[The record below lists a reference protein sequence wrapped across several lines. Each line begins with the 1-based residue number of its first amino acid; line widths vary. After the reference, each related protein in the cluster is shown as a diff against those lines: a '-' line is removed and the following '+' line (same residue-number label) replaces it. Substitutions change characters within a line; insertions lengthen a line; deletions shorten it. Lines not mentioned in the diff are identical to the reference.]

1 MYNTFTNTA
10 TYTVTDI
17 RKTFE
22 GFDADFRMIADRT
35 ETLTQSRVEDII
47 HDIMCWAEEKYI
59 KSIDITL
66 LNSVGAPIKATRFTV
81 NENGQAI
88 SSERAGRNEWYAV
101 PNSQLAVIV
110 GYSGL
115 WNSLTT
121 EQRQLFM
128 NRNGIRCNWP
138 ASSVNTSYSNL
149 SKESAQLYASKGY
162 ELKKE
167 NFK

>member
-1 MYNTFTNTA
+1 MYNTYTNTA
-10 TYTVTDI
+10 TYTVIDI

-35 ETLTQSRVEDII
+35 ETLTQSRVEDIL

-59 KSIDITL
+59 KSIDLTL
-66 LNSVGAPIKATRFTV
+66 LNSAGVAIKVTRFTV

-110 GYSGL
+110 AYS
-115 WNSLTT
+115 NSWTVLTA
-121 EQRQLFM
+121 EQQQLFM
-128 NRNGIRCNWP
+128 SRNAFKCNWP
-138 ASSVNTSYSNL
+138 ASTVNTTYSNL
-149 SKESAQLYASKGY
+149 SKENAQLYASKGY
-162 ELKKE
+162 ELQKQ
-167 NFK
+167 NFR